1 MQLKNQIN
9 EKMKSLKI
17 MMEYFLTHLIAFTSE
32 FKKDE
37 SIFVFF
43 FALFFRLIVLTYF
56 KRNMHI

>member
-43 FALFFRLIVLTYF
+43 FALFFLD
-56 KRNMHI
+56 